1 MADESSLELSGLTDR
16 RNFANGDILK
26 VDGFM
31 GRSLFDLYSNFT
43 FFLEHYLPTDPIKGD
58 AIQQHDSRL
67 QEGVNAQYLH
77 PLHLFGQPS
86 LLTVGGNFHD
96 NQIEV
101 GLNQTFER
109 RVQVVDTSAHAD
121 VTNVAGY
128 VQQGVVFFTSG
139 CTSTPA

>member
-1 MADESSLELSGLTDR
+1 
-16 RNFANGDILK
+16 
-26 VDGFM
+26 
-31 GRSLFDLYSNFT
+31 
-43 FFLEHYLPTDPIKGD
+43 
-58 AIQQHDSRL
+58 
-67 QEGVNAQYLH
+67 VNAQYLH

-109 RVQVVDTSAHAD
+109 RVQVVDTSAHAH

-128 VQQGVVFFTSG
+128 VQQGGFSYQRVHFDAGKDRLFQV
-139 CTSTPA
+139 